1 MSWTSVSNFCK
12 DFVLRIAGEKY
23 RFLAL
28 IALNWKI
35 IVGEL
40 LAERSTPEKYEH
52 HVLFVKV
59 ANPTWMQELV
69 LIKPQIIS
77 RMNNLLDLQVND
89 IIFMAGSKHA
99 RKYR

>member
-1 MSWTSVSNFCK
+1 MSWNSVSNFCK
-12 DFVLRIAGEKY
+12 NFVLKIAGDKY

-28 IALNWKI
+28 IVLNWRD

-59 ANPTWMQELV
+59 SNPTWMQELV
-69 LIKPQIIS
+69 LIKPQIITRINS
-77 RMNNLLDLQVND
+77 LLDLQIND
-89 IIFMAGSKHA
+89 IIFLSGRNHA
-99 RKYR
+99 RKQR